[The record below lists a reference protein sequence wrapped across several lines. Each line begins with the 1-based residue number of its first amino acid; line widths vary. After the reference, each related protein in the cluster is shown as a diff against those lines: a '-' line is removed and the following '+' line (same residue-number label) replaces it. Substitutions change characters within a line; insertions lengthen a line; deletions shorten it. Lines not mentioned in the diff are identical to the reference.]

1 MNEKGSSEKIN
12 PKQTNLPMY
21 KVFARYLNDCFES
34 RFMQCSY
41 LMRQFLSKFKRGII
55 LEIIEL
61 KFAADMRIDTVCPS
75 FLLNESSGS

>member
-1 MNEKGSSEKIN
+1 MSEKGSSGKIN
-12 PKQTNLPMY
+12 PKQTNLPIY

-34 RFMQCSY
+34 RFVQFSY

-61 KFAADMRIDTVCPS
+61 KFPADMRIYTVCPS
-75 FLLNESSGS
+75 VLINESSGS